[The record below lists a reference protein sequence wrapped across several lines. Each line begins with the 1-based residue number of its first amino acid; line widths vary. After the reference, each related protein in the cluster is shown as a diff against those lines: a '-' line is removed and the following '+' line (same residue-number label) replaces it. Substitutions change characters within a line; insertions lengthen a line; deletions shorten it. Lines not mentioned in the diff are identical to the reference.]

1 VDIRLGGLG
10 TPQVARLL
18 SEHLDEMQQH
28 SPPESVHALD
38 LDRLRTPDLT
48 FCWPTSSLRPGT
60 GGTPAS
66 ASRPGRPRRSPARA
80 MYARHGF
87 VECAPFE
94 PYAADPFSV
103 FMTLDLASTRS

>member
-1 VDIRLGGLG
+1 
-10 TPQVARLL
+10 
-18 SEHLDEMQQH
+18 
-28 SPPESVHALD
+28 
-38 LDRLRTPDLT
+38 
-48 FCWPTSSLRPGT
+48 
-60 GGTPAS
+60 
-66 ASRPGRPRRSPARA
+66 